1 MQRRRGEEQD
11 NEILNLKINQFR
23 AFSFAC
29 ITEKIHFDKM
39 STVNLFGVKIHS
51 FIKRNQLEKLE
62 AAKAA

>member
-39 STVNLFGVKIHS
+39 STY
-51 FIKRNQLEKLE
+51 LEYRYTLSLKE
-62 AAKAA
+62 RTEKHC